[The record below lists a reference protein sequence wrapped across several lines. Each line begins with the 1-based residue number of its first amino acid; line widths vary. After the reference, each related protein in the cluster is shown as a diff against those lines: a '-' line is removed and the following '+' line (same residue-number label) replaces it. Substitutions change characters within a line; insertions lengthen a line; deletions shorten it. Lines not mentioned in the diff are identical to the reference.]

1 MKQVGSEIEKVL
13 HEELLDNYIRFI
25 ENFSPVLDKAE
36 EYKKHIT
43 SENLID
49 DNDEIKVKLET
60 VNEITS
66 LLSDLVPFLIKF
78 AHLEYKLE
86 SLYK

>member
-1 MKQVGSEIEKVL
+1 MITFSETELQLDQTEIEK
-13 HEELLDNYIRFI
+13 I
-25 ENFSPVLDKAE
+25 EKFVGLNFPE

-49 DNDEIKVKLET
+49 NNDEIKVKLET

>member
-1 MKQVGSEIEKVL
+1 MKQVGSEIDKVL
-13 HEELLDNYIRFI
+13 HDELLGNYITFI

-36 EYKKHIT
+36 EYKKHIV

-49 DNDEIKVKLET
+49 NCPENKVKLET
-60 VNEITS
+60 VNEITN